1 MRRTFGIRGPYATHA
16 GNLSPSE
23 PIYGPWGD
31 FFGRDI
37 AEVRAHL
44 VKLYL
49 PSPGGAVGVWVHS
62 RVAPALRAVV
72 RNLEREAAAGRTYRI
87 RSWDTWSYRAATIP
101 PHRYLSFHAVGAAID
116 INSTTNPH
124 RLDNVLIT
132 DMPAWFVAAWTDAG
146 WCWGGAW
153 QTIKDPMHFSW
164 QGPLA
169 TPGYTTPAPFPPR
182 TAAAA
187 FTRTLSFNT
196 LLGPTTEDGTLL
208 VADLDRDGAADAVR
222 VRPWTPAGHLGVEA
236 AQAIHGFGT
245 CTTGEAT
252 GWPGVDGAAHLLAD
266 RDGDGRPDLW
276 EIDASGETVV
286 LSIYSFASGFTRRLG
301 RLTTAVPASAGAVFL
316 VGDHDRDRRAD
327 LYVVR
332 PGEPATLEVWRGR
345 VFTPALEATL
355 PFAADAGWRFALG
368 ERDGDGI
375 PDLFALGPGDTP
387 VLRIVTGASAFSG
400 PAETI
405 TLPGPGRDGAFAVED
420 LDGDGRGD
428 LYFLD
433 GAGAL
438 TVHLG
443 GERGTALDGQLTY
456 WFYEGHDLALG
467 GRRRVPRRPRG
478 ALRPGLGG
486 GGRLGH
492 GGAAP
497 GARRRLVPERLGP
510 REAAVDSGGAR
521 HALDLAAVA
530 TPAGDRLAVLHGEIG
545 TMVSLFTPAGSLA
558 GRVRFGS
565 LDGPASLV
573 VLAAGGAPALGV
585 VASGPEGTSLTTRA
599 LDGTRLGKVP
609 LGLEPVAVAAR
620 DADGDGTSEIVLLG
634 TSAEETR
641 LQVLAL
647 DGTLRAETVLPA
659 GGRAE
664 SLALVSG
671 EQPAVLWRNAATG
684 RAQVLVFDSAL
695 RPRRPP
701 RRAPRHRRRADRGGG
716 RRRRRLPGAAQRHGV
731 GAGPGRRHRRGA
743 LPGTPARRLR
753 PGRGRRRHR
762 RHAGDRRPPPRR
774 CLRARR
780 PVGRR
785 RPAALPGPP
794 PPELAA
800 APALCPAPASEA
812 GQGPHHRAGPGP
824 DQDQQPGGVAP
835 RSRYPEP
842 WSW

>member
-1 MRRTFGIRGPYATHA
+1 M
-16 GNLSPSE
+16 
-23 PIYGPWGD
+23 
-31 FFGRDI
+31 
-37 AEVRAHL
+37 RAHL

-132 DMPAWFVAAWTDAG
+132 DMPAWFVEAWTDAG

-153 QTIKDPMHFSW
+153 QTIKDSMHFSW

-187 FTRTLSFNT
+187 FTRTLSFST
-196 LLGPTTEDGTLL
+196 LLGPTTEGGTLL

-236 AQAIHGFGT
+236 AQAIHGFET

-252 GWPGVDGAAHLLAD
+252 GWPAVDGASHLLAD

-286 LSIYSFASGFTRRLG
+286 LSIYSFASGFTRRLS

-316 VGDHDRDRRAD
+316 VGDHDHDRRAD

-332 PGEPATLEVWRGR
+332 PGEPATVEVWRGR
-345 VFTPALEATL
+345 AFTPALEATL

-400 PAETI
+400 PAEAI
-405 TLPGPGRDGAFAVED
+405 TLPGPGRDGAFGVED

-456 WFYEGHDLALG
+456 WFYEGHDPHWEAGAGCPAGPGERFGRVWVAGAGSATAALHPDLADGWSLSGSVPG
-467 GRRRVPRRPRG
+467 GQPWAQEVPG
-478 ALRPGLGG
+478 
-486 GGRLGH
+486 
-492 GGAAP
+492 
-497 GARRRLVPERLGP
+497 
-510 REAAVDSGGAR
+510 D
-521 HALDLAAVA
+521 ALDLAAVA
-530 TPAGDRLAVLHGEIG
+530 TPAGDRLAVLHGGIG

-585 VASGPEGTSLTTRA
+585 VASGPEGTSLTTVA
-599 LDGTRLGKVP
+599 LDGTWLGTVP
-609 LGLEPVAVAAR
+609 LGLEPIAATAR

-634 TSAEETR
+634 TAAEETR
-641 LQVLAL
+641 LQVMSL

-664 SLALVSG
+664 ALALVSG

-684 RAQVLVFDSAL
+684 RARVLVFDSAL
-695 RPRRPP
+695 
-701 RRAPRHRRRADRGGG
+701 A
-716 RRRRRLPGAAQRHGV
+716 LVTRHGV
-731 GAGPGRRHRRGA
+731 PPDAGAVLTAVAGDVVVAYRAQRNGTVWVLARDAVTGETHYRTLLPAGFDPAAAAAGPDGTLVIAGHRLGDASVLVDRWAADGRLLSR
-743 LPGTPARRLR
+743 T
-753 PGRGRRRHR
+753 
-762 RHAGDRRPPPRR
+762 
-774 CLRARR
+774 
-780 PVGRR
+780 
-785 RPAALPGPP
+785 
-794 PPELAA
+794 
-800 APALCPAPASEA
+800 
-812 GQGPHHRAGPGP
+812 HHRL
-824 DQDQQPGGVAP
+824 
-835 RSRYPEP
+835 S
-842 WSW
+842 